1 VWFVRRNGARLKS
14 LPFSFYFVLTLYKI
28 FGRILTTYQLKRNSM
43 GMMSKHRFFM
53 VGNVSKEPTLSM
65 SGSGKV
71 LARLPIAV
79 NEKWFDKATNS
90 YKRKSIFFNLTAFEV
105 SICKQIEDLHIGDF
119 VVVDGDIN
127 PDSYVDKATGE
138 KKYVTNLIITQIT
151 TISSASF
158 KNKTGN
164 GMPKNVTDS
173 MIEDVVSQPKS
184 QYETVEDIFNDL
196 DV

>member
-105 SICKQIEDLHIGDF
+105 SI
-119 VVVDGDIN
+119 N